1 MATGAECGAN
11 AVIAQRA
18 RDGPR
23 AYQAN
28 RHRVCIRTR
37 SGVQRLT
44 ISIPIGA
51 AFGHDTRTHTL
62 RRYSYVAGPSRPH
75 ERSCSGCRAAPRSRS
90 FGRAA
95 HRDFGRNRGARTEVS
110 VANPGARPG
119 FRPKARRADRGW
131 FPVGRGRNHGGAHRA
146 FDAPEPKP
154 RRARRRKA
162 RSAGAGFRLKSAV
175 RGTETT
181 ATDHYSDP
189 DHFMCP
195 PFLSK

>member
-1 MATGAECGAN
+1 MASECSFVLHPAADHAVALWQLCCRIGRTTTVACQVVDSRARYHRLQMATGAECGAN

-90 FGRAA
+90 FGRA
-95 HRDFGRNRGARTEVS
+95 
-110 VANPGARPG
+110 P
-119 FRPKARRADRGW
+119 
-131 FPVGRGRNHGGAHRA
+131 
-146 FDAPEPKP
+146 P
-154 RRARRRKA
+154 R
-162 RSAGAGFRLKSAV
+162 FRLKSRCADRSFGRKSRCSTGV
-175 RGTETT
+175 SAESPARRPRFP
-181 ATDHYSDP
+181 A
-189 DHFMCP
+189 
-195 PFLSK
+195 